1 MILSDTS
8 VIVAVINTVDANNR
22 LCFETLKTVRTQ
34 IVTTWPCITE
44 AMYLL
49 GARIGW
55 EGQEKLRQ
63 QIESGY
69 IRILEPTQAD
79 ALRAC
84 ALMRKYADSPMD
96 FADASLVVAADVLNI
111 TRILTLDSHFYAYLI
126 NDKTHFEVIS

>member
-8 VIVAVINTVDANNR
+8 VIVAAINTADANNR

-34 IVTTWPCITE
+34 IITTWPCVTE

-63 QIESGY
+63 QIEIGY
-69 IRILEPTQAD
+69 IKLLEPTQED
-79 ALRAC
+79 ALRVC
-84 ALMRKYADSPMD
+84 ALMHKYADSPMD
-96 FADASLVVAADVLNI
+96 FADASLVVAAEVLNI
-111 TRILTLDSHFYAYLI
+111 TRILTLDSHFYAYRI
-126 NDKTHFEVIS
+126 NDKTHFEVIP